1 MNNLEWVGW
10 IATAVFASSYFCKS
24 PGMLR
29 KVQAGAALMWIAY
42 GMTLHA
48 LPVVVSNAVV
58 LTIALFSLRA
68 SREAPAQ

>member
-1 MNNLEWVGW
+1 MNNLDLLGWV
-10 IATAVFASSYFCKS
+10 ATAVFASSYFCKS
-24 PGMLR
+24 PDMLR
-29 KVQAGAALMWIAY
+29 KVQAGAALMWIGY

-68 SREAPAQ
+68 SRGAPAQ